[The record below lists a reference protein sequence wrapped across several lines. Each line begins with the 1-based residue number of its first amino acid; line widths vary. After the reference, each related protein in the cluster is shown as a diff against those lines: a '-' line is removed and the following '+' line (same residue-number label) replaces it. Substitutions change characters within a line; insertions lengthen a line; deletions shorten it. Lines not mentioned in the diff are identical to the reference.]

1 MAQTRTARRSWLDT
15 ESLTTVHWAAIVL
28 AAITG
33 IDHLY
38 LFVDEGFLPFLL
50 AGLGFFGAIALL
62 LIGFYRR
69 WLYLLG
75 IPYTAAQIVLWYLQ
89 GTPNFAFG
97 VFDKIVQVLLI
108 VLFGYLFLADRP

>member
-1 MAQTRTARRSWLDT
+1 MAQAETATGSRFDT
-15 ESLTTVHWAAIVL
+15 GSLSGLHWAAIAL

-33 IDHLY
+33 INHIYLY
-38 LFVDEGFLPFLL
+38 LAEGFLPFLL

-62 LIGFYRR
+62 VVGFYRR

-89 GTPNFAFG
+89 GMPNFEFG
-97 VFDKIVQVLLI
+97 LFDKAVQVLLI
-108 VLFGYLFLADRP
+108 VLLAYLFLESS